1 MADIVEETFE
11 TEVRRKTVR
20 TSYKIE
26 EVSYRDFS
34 GTQMMTLPVLIYVT
48 AYNM

>member
-1 MADIVEETFE
+1 MSEAVEETFE

-26 EVSYRDFS
+26 EVSKIHFYF
-34 GTQMMTLPVLIYVT
+34 QLENKNKVT
-48 AYNM
+48 

>member
-1 MADIVEETFE
+1 MADMIEETYE

-26 EVSYRDFS
+26 EVSTYHPQQQQIIAIFI
-34 GTQMMTLPVLIYVT
+34 PK
-48 AYNM
+48 